1 MGGITISLDK
11 GAVDPAAAAALY
23 IELGW
28 GTRKEYSVRRMERS
42 LAHCDIVVSARNA
55 DGELV
60 GLGRALSDFA
70 IDTKIL
76 DLVIAP
82 EYQRQGIGQAMMRRI
97 ATAAK
102 GTSVYFETERKNF
115 PFAAK
120 CGYEKRTGLFVFK
133 MRRGAVRASDKKRP
147 RATRNAHARGRGRVS
162 RKQFLA
168 QE

>member
-1 MGGITISLDK
+1 MNGVTISL
-11 GAVDPAAAAALY
+11 GGAAVDPAEAASLY
-23 IELGW
+23 VELGW
-28 GTRKEYSVRRMERS
+28 GTRKEYSVPRMRRS
-42 LAHCDIVVSARNA
+42 LAHCDIVVSARNGE
-55 DGELV
+55 GELI

-97 ATAAK
+97 ASAAK

-120 CGYEKRTGLFVFK
+120 CGYEKRTGLFVFR
-133 MRRGAVRASDKKRP
+133 MRHG
-147 RATRNAHARGRGRVS
+147 G
-162 RKQFLA
+162 RKQ
-168 QE
+168 